1 MSGGWGQGMR
11 IGPGPAH
18 VDRVPST
25 SRVIARR
32 AYALL
37 LVLIGAALMLLGGQ
51 LLVAGGSP
59 YYLVA
64 GALTLSAGVLLW
76 RDDKRGALL
85 YWLMLAGTYAWAIW
99 EAGFDGWALA
109 PRLIGPSILGLWLLT
124 PFAFTRPMRRPLR
137 RVGAV
142 TAAVGAIVALPLA
155 VYLAS
160 SGGRLSAASATAFP
174 TVALA
179 GDGEWPAWGHD
190 AAGTRFSPLTQ
201 IDPGN
206 LEKLE
211 VAWTYRTG
219 FQQTEL
225 PALFEATP
233 LKVGDSLYLCTPAN
247 DVVALDAETGKL
259 RWRFDAHSD
268 EKRVGFAVCRGVA
281 YYRVPNAAAGP
292 CAERIYTAT
301 IDARLLAI
309 DAKTGRPCPGFG
321 QAGAV
326 DLRDGLSAVDK
337 GYYYV
342 TSAPQIVRGRIV
354 FGGWVSDN
362 QHLDEPAGV
371 IRAYDAVTG
380 QFAWAFDAGRPEQ
393 HGRPGPGESY
403 TAGTPNSWAPISADE
418 GLGLVYLPTGN
429 AVPDWYGGQRRPFDE
444 AYSSSVVALDAQTG
458 AVRWSFQTTH
468 HDLWDYDVASQPT
481 LYDLPVAGG
490 RIPALIQ
497 PTKRGEIFVLD
508 RRTGKPLTAVQER
521 AVPRS
526 DVPGERAAA
535 TQPFSVGM
543 PSFAGPTL
551 TEAMMWGL
559 TPIDQAW
566 CRLAFR
572 TSRYEGTLT
581 PAAVGRRTVV
591 FPGYVGGSDWGG
603 ISIDTD
609 RDILVGN
616 SNRVAM
622 RVDLIS
628 RARADAMGIRPISTA
643 VHGNV
648 GGTSAQAGTP
658 YAVRILPFMS
668 PLGVP
673 CNQPPYGL
681 ISAIDMKTR
690 KLLWSHP
697 LGTAHDSGPLGL
709 ESHLP
714 FTMGVPNTAG
724 SLVTRSGL
732 TIIGATQ
739 DRYLRAL
746 ETQTGRML
754 WQARLPAGGQAT
766 PMTYLSRSG
775 RQFIVISAG
784 GNYTLRS
791 KTGDYVVAYTLRAG

>member
-1 MSGGWGQGMR
+1 MRTDPETAQGT
-11 IGPGPAH
+11 GAH
-18 VDRVPST
+18 RLG
-25 SRVIARR
+25 RVIARR

-37 LVLIGAALMLLGGQ
+37 LVLIGAALIWLGGQ
-51 LLVAGGSP
+51 LLIAGGSS

-64 GALTLSAGVLLW
+64 GVMTLAAGVLLW
-76 RDDKRGALL
+76 RDDRRGALL
-85 YWLMLAGTYAWAIW
+85 YWLMLGGTYVWAFW
-99 EAGFDGWALA
+99 EAGLDGWALA
-109 PRLIGPSILGLWLLT
+109 PRLAGPSILALWLLT
-124 PFAFTRPMRRPLR
+124 PLAYTRPQRASRRR
-137 RVGAV
+137 IAAAAAAIAAVVAV
-142 TAAVGAIVALPLA
+142 TAVA
-155 VYLAS
+155 
-160 SGGRLSAASATAFP
+160 
-174 TVALA
+174 ALA
-179 GDGEWPAWGHD
+179 ISGDRVRAAPSAPIAAAGSVEDGEWPFWGRD
-190 AAGTRFSPLTQ
+190 AAGTRFSPLAQ
-201 IDPGN
+201 ISPANVGG
-206 LEKLE
+206 LKL
-211 VAWTYRTG
+211 AWTYRTG
-219 FQQTEL
+219 FQQTGL
-225 PALFEATP
+225 PAPFEATP
-233 LKVGDSLYLCTPAN
+233 LKIGDLLYLCTPAN
-247 DVVALDAETGKL
+247 DVIALEAETGRV
-259 RWRFDAHSD
+259 RWRFQAHSD
-268 EKRVGFAVCRGVA
+268 GTHVGFSVCRGVT
-281 YYRVPNAAAGP
+281 YYRVPNAAAEE

-309 DAKTGRPCPGFG
+309 DARTGRSCPGFG
-321 QAGAV
+321 QGGAV
-326 DLRDGLSAVDK
+326 DLRDGMGIVDK

-362 QHLDEPAGV
+362 QHIGEPAGV

-380 QFAWAFDAGRPEQ
+380 QFAWAFDAGRPGR

-403 TAGTPNSWAPISADE
+403 TADTPNSWAPISADE
-418 GLGLVYLPTGN
+418 SLGLVYLPTGN
-429 AVPDWYGGQRRPFDE
+429 AVPDWYGGRRRAFDDR
-444 AYSSSVVALDAQTG
+444 YSSSVVALDAQTG

-481 LYDLPVAGG
+481 LYDLPVAGV
-490 RIPALIQ
+490 RVPALIQ

-508 RRTGKPLTAVQER
+508 RRTGKPLTSVTER
-521 AVPRS
+521 RVPPS
-526 DVPGERAAA
+526 DVPGEHAAA

-551 TEAMMWGL
+551 TEVMMWGL

-572 TSRYEGTLT
+572 TSRYEGSLT
-581 PAAVGRRTVV
+581 PATVGKPTIV

-622 RVDLIS
+622 RVDLIP
-628 RARADAMGIRPISTA
+628 RAQADAMGIKPISTA

-658 YAVRILPFMS
+658 VAVRILPFLS

-673 CNQPPYGL
+673 CNQPPYGML
-681 ISAIDMKTR
+681 SAVDMRTR
-690 KLLWSHP
+690 KLLWSRP
-697 LGTAHDSGPLGL
+697 LGTAHDSGPFGL

-739 DRYLRAL
+739 GRYLRAL
-746 ETQTGRML
+746 ETRTGRLL

-766 PMTYLSRSG
+766 PMTYLSPSG
-775 RQFIVISAG
+775 RQFVVISAG

-791 KTGDYVVAYTLRAG
+791 KTGDYVVAYALPAS